1 MTAVDQPDG
10 GSPPPPRAEPA
21 TSKRGLGGVLVAIG
35 ALLLKFAKFLLLP
48 LKLLKFAKFGTT
60 MLSMAVTIWI
70 YATMFG
76 LRFAIGMVVLIFI
89 HEMGHAGA
97 MKLVGLRAGAPVFI
111 PFLGAAIAM
120 KDQPRDVLTEAKIA
134 IAGPLVGACAAAVC
148 LIPWTLTGHP
158 LWLVLANVGFFL
170 NLFNLLPVSPLDG
183 GRTVGAISR
192 KLWYVGFALLAAG
205 IFVLH
210 NYFLLIVVLMALP
223 QLRQNKARPP
233 GYFEVPASA
242 RAFIAFLYFGLA
254 VGLGIAMMLA
264 SERLALIRAALR

>member
-1 MTAVDQPDG
+1 MTAGELPQV
-10 GSPPPPRAEPA
+10 EH
-21 TSKRGLGGVLVAIG
+21 KRGPSKGGIGGAIIAIG
-35 ALLLKFAKFLLLP
+35 ALLLKFAKFLLIP
-48 LKLLKFAKFGTT
+48 LKFLKFAKFGTT
-60 MLSMAVTIWI
+60 MLSMAFTIWI
-70 YATMFG
+70 YASMFG
-76 LRFAIGMVVLIFI
+76 IQFAVGIVLLIFV

-97 MKLVGLRAGAPVFI
+97 MKLEGLRAGAPVFI

-148 LIPWTLTGHP
+148 LIPWQVTGHP
-158 LWLVLANVGFFL
+158 VWLALANIGFFI

-192 KLWYVGFALLAAG
+192 KLWYVGFALLVAG
-205 IFVLH
+205 ILIFH

-223 QLRQNKARPP
+223 QLRQNKSRPP
-233 GYFEVPASA
+233 GYFDVPADA

-254 VGLGIAMMLA
+254 VALGIATMLA
-264 SERLALIRAALR
+264 SERLEVMRHALR

>member
-1 MTAVDQPDG
+1 MTATDLPQVEQ
-10 GSPPPPRAEPA
+10 
-21 TSKRGLGGVLVAIG
+21 KRGPSKGGIGGALVAIG

-60 MLSMAVTIWI
+60 MLSMAVTIGI
-70 YATMFG
+70 YASMFG
-76 LRFAIGMVVLIFI
+76 LRFAVGIVVLIFI

-97 MKLVGLRAGAPVFI
+97 MKIEGLRAGAPVFI

-134 IAGPLVGACAAAVC
+134 IAGPLVGACAAAAC
-148 LIPWTLTGHP
+148 LIPWSITGHP
-158 LWLVLANVGFFL
+158 LWLVLANMGFFL

-192 KLWYVGFALLAAG
+192 KLWYVGFALLVAG
-205 IFVLH
+205 IVVFH

-223 QLRQNKARPP
+223 QLRQNKTRPP
-233 GYFEVPASA
+233 GYFDVPADA

-254 VGLGIAMMLA
+254 VALGIAMMLA
-264 SERLALIRAALR
+264 SERLAVITHRSF

>member
-1 MTAVDQPDG
+1 VTATDLPQVEQKRRPSRG
-10 GSPPPPRAEPA
+10 GI
-21 TSKRGLGGVLVAIG
+21 GGVLVAVG
-35 ALLLKFAKFLLLP
+35 ALLLKFAKFLLIP

-60 MLSMAVTIWI
+60 FVSMAITIAI
-70 YATMFG
+70 YASIWKWQ
-76 LRFAIGMVVLIFI
+76 FAVGVVALIFI

-97 MKLVGLRAGAPVFI
+97 MKIEGLRAGAPLFI

-120 KDQPRDVLTEAKIA
+120 KDQPRDVLTEAKVA

-148 LIPWTLTGHP
+148 LIPWHMTGNAA
-158 LWLVLANVGFFL
+158 WLGLAQVGFFL

-192 KLWYVGFALLAAG
+192 KLWYVGFALLVAG
-205 IFVLH
+205 ILVFHSL
-210 NYFLLIVVLMALP
+210 FLILVVLMALP

-233 GYFEVPASA
+233 GYFDVPAEA

-254 VGLGIAMMLA
+254 VALGIAMMLA
-264 SERLALIRAALR
+264 SERLAMITHRSF